1 MLTPQLQLYLM
12 LLRYAADIAVIVAI
26 VYLLASKPA
35 PPPRERQPARRYR
48 LHKAMQTRFKVT
60 KGDAGLYEV
69 EIYT

>member
-1 MLTPQLQLYLM
+1 MLTPQLQLALM
-12 LLRYAADIAVIVAI
+12 LLRYAADIAVIVAV

-35 PPPRERQPARRYR
+35 PPPRERRPAKRYR
-48 LHKAMQTRFKVT
+48 LHKALQPRFKVA

>member
-1 MLTPQLQLYLM
+1 MLTPQLQLARM
-12 LLRYAADIAVIVAI
+12 LIRYAADIAVIVAV

-48 LHKAMQTRFKVT
+48 LHKALQPRFQVA
-60 KGDAGLYEV
+60 KGDAGLYQL